1 MITGKPIYPKLMQ
14 LGTYGVPVNCV
25 LYWDWDMI
33 EQAISQEPHHS
44 ELNPED
50 AAKVKEDIEYQ
61 LKAGFSQIFL

>member
-1 MITGKPIYPKLMQ
+1 
-14 LGTYGVPVNCV
+14 
-25 LYWDWDMI
+25 MI
-33 EQAISQEPHHS
+33 EQASSQEPHHS